1 MSQCH
6 TSHLERQWFR
16 LITWHST
23 VNFFLRP
30 VGYFPEASFTVASLF
45 KPQICHGN
53 ANPRGTDVEARRKLG
68 GYLRGCHILGLR
80 LGSRYSKICDNHL
93 RGGVG
98 REKLFVALV
107 ELLYL
112 LVAEPV
118 LLASLDEGI
127 GLGIHSLVGDVGS
140 PGIVDALYV
149 ERQPAAVARLVGE
162 EREVVA
168 RGT

>member
-1 MSQCH
+1 MVSC
-6 TSHLERQWFR
+6 LESEWQRFR
-16 LITWHST
+16 LISGQST
-23 VNFFLRP
+23 VNFFLRS
-30 VGYFPEASFTVASLF
+30 VGHFPEASLVGSHLL
-45 KPQICHGN
+45 KSKVCQGD
-53 ANPRGTDVEARRKLG
+53 ANLRGTDGEARRKLG
-68 GYLRGCHILGLR
+68 GYLRCCHILGLR
-80 LGSRYSKICDNHL
+80 LGARYSKICDNHL
-93 RGGVG
+93 TCRVG

-118 LLASLDEGI
+118 LLASLYEGI

-162 EREVVA
+162 KGEVVA